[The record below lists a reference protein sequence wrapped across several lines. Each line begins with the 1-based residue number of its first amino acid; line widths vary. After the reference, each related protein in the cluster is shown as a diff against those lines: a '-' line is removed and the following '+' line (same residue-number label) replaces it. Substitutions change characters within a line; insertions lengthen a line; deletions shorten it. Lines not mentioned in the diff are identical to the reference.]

1 MEERNSFHDRSFWSS
16 LVDMQSIYDFL
27 QTYIPTQSPNL
38 IPRLLLQGTYHTQC
52 IFEGLCV
59 CAEVSNCVCL
69 QRGRRWSF
77 LEDICVAQ
85 ERMLGKGVHGNS
97 KVWVRTEYLTI

>member
-1 MEERNSFHDRSFWSS
+1 MEERNSFHNKSFWSS
-16 LVDMQSIYDFL
+16 PVDMQPIYDFL

-38 IPRLLLQGTYHTQC
+38 IPCLLLQGTYHTQC
-52 IFEGLCV
+52 IFEGLGV

-77 LEDICVAQ
+77 LEDICVGQ
-85 ERMLGKGVHGNS
+85 ERM
-97 KVWVRTEYLTI
+97 